1 MQIGWFLSMFLV
13 LETSWYKVQSSINTR
28 LICFLFFFNLLSNC
42 YSSMVDV
49 VHRARLLSLLPICFL
64 LSAIVLYVPVY
75 FLKKKHL
82 FFKLSPFDYLLFSTA
97 KSARYQSS
105 ATKKMQGKVKRKTEY
120 KRMESKIV

>member
-49 VHRARLLSLLPICFL
+49 VHRARLLSLLPNCFL

-75 FLKKKHL
+75 FLKKNIYFSNYLHL
-82 FFKLSPFDYLLFSTA
+82 IIFYFLQPKVPVTNPVRQKRCREKLKEKLNTKEWKA
-97 KSARYQSS
+97 K
-105 ATKKMQGKVKRKTEY
+105 
-120 KRMESKIV
+120 